1 MTTLNDLE
9 AQLTAFTEALDR
21 VADKIADITD
31 DALVKAALVRQ
42 YEELKRQKSLIESK
56 IKDLEKLK
64 IIG

>member
-9 AQLTAFTEALDR
+9 VQLTAFTEALDR
-21 VADKIADITD
+21 VADKIADVTD

-42 YEELKRQKSLIESK
+42 YEELKRQKTAVESK
-56 IKDLEKLK
+56 IKDLIQSK